1 MNLDW
6 ALKCFEEN
14 IRLFGQAQTQP
25 EKYNLYNGLANLA
38 HGLIQMQDEIVKSQ
52 QEIGQLRRAIKN

>member
-14 IRLFGQAQTQP
+14 IRLFGQVQTQP

-38 HGLIQMQDEIVKSQ
+38 HGLIQMQGEIANLR
-52 QEIGQLRRAIKN
+52 QEVDLIRRALK